1 MPPISKGAQP
11 VQRQHPHPLQLVQM
25 ALLAQPLR
33 PTLAAHQAPHP
44 PTRLLVAPVL
54 PPPQAALLQP
64 LLAAL
69 LALAIKFTMNL
80 KIRHYL
86 LTGLLVWL
94 PMGVTVWLLTWL
106 VGTLDGIFLA
116 ILGALDAIIPG
127 MHEFAESLRHMPGL
141 GVFLVAVV
149 IYTTGVFVTHIFG
162 QWWFRQWNKVITR
175 IPVVNTIYA
184 SVKQVADTLFSGSGN
199 AFSKALLVQYPHQ
212 GSWTIAFLT
221 GAPSGQ
227 VAKHLPEACVS
238 VYVPTT
244 PNPTSG
250 FFLIMPKSQ
259 VVELDMSV
267 DDALKYIIS
276 MGVVVPGGPDSVP
289 VKSAPSAAVE

>member
-1 MPPISKGAQP
+1 
-11 VQRQHPHPLQLVQM
+11 
-25 ALLAQPLR
+25 
-33 PTLAAHQAPHP
+33 
-44 PTRLLVAPVL
+44 
-54 PPPQAALLQP
+54 
-64 LLAAL
+64 
-69 LALAIKFTMNL
+69 MNL

-106 VGTLDGIFLA
+106 VGTMDGIFLA
-116 ILGALDAIIPG
+116 VLGALDALIPG
-127 MHEFAESLRHMPGL
+127 IHSVAESLRHMPGL
-141 GVFLVAVV
+141 GVILVALV
-149 IYTTGVFVTHIFG
+149 IYFTGLFVTNIFG
-162 QWWFRQWNKVITR
+162 QWLLRQWSKVITR
-175 IPVVNTIYA
+175 IPVVNSIYS

-227 VAKHLPEACVS
+227 VARHLPSDCVS

-250 FFLIMPKSQ
+250 FFLIMPKTS
-259 VVELDMSV
+259 VKELDMTV
-267 DDALKYIIS
+267 DEALKYIIS
-276 MGVVVPGGPDSVP
+276 MGVVVPGGPDALP
-289 VKSAPSAAVE
+289 VKAETSPSV

>member
-1 MPPISKGAQP
+1 MPLISKVARP
-11 VQRQHPHPLQLVQM
+11 VRPHLQLSRALPPQVLQM
-25 ALLAQPLR
+25 QSRLPLLTRVVRSPRQSQVPQQHQLLAPR
-33 PTLAAHQAPHP
+33 HAHATEVP
-44 PTRLLVAPVL
+44 
-54 PPPQAALLQP
+54 
-64 LLAAL
+64 
-69 LALAIKFTMNL
+69 KMNL

-106 VGTLDGIFLA
+106 VGTMDGIFLA
-116 ILGALDAIIPG
+116 VLGALDAVIPG
-127 MHEFAESLRHMPGL
+127 MHSVAESLRHMPGL
-141 GVFLVAVV
+141 GVILVALV
-149 IYTTGVFVTHIFG
+149 IYFTGLFVTNIFG
-162 QWWFRQWNKVITR
+162 QWLMRQWSKVITR
-175 IPVVNTIYA
+175 IPVVNTIYS

-227 VAKHLPEACVS
+227 VARHLPSDCVS

-250 FFLIMPKSQ
+250 FFLIMPKAS
-259 VVELDMSV
+259 VKELDMTV
-267 DDALKYIIS
+267 DEALKYIIS
-276 MGVVVPGGPDSVP
+276 MGVVVPGGPDTLP
-289 VKSAPSAAVE
+289 VKAETSPSV